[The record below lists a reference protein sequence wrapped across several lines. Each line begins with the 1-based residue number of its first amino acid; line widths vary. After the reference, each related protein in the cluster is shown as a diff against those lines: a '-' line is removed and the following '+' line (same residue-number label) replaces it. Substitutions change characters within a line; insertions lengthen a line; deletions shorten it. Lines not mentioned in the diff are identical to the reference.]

1 MELAIFETMARQ
13 IDARIERKAA
23 TFTDTAEPEYGR
35 TKRVWNVEPMPL
47 EEVRQARK
55 DALAELRW
63 RRECGGIVM
72 HDGSV
77 IATDDRSKTLLNGK
91 YRTAE
96 KYPDRLHRWKGAE
109 SEIILT
115 SAQVIAIGDAVSDHV
130 QNCFDRE
137 LDLIAEI
144 DAAESAEAVL
154 AIDITTGWPGPEAL

>member
-1 MELAIFETMARQ
+1 MDTFET
-13 IDARIERKAA
+13 IPPFDARTHRQAR
-23 TFTDTAEPEYGR
+23 TWTDTPDPERGR
-35 TKRVWNVEPMPL
+35 IVRAWNVEPIPL
-47 EEVRQARK
+47 DEVRQARK

-72 HDGSV
+72 PDGSV

-109 SEIILT
+109 SEITLT
-115 SAQVIAIGDAVSDHV
+115 TAQVIVIGDAVSDHV
-130 QNCFDRE
+130 QDCFDRE

-144 DAAESAEAVL
+144 DAAQSAEAVL